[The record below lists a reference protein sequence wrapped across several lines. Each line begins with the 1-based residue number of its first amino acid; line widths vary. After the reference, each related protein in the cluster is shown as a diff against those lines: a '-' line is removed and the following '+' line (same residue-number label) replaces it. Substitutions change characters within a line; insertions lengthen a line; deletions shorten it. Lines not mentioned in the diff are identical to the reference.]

1 MPKYQIQNSQ
11 LQTIMNSLEHIHNEF
26 PALSL
31 LLDDKIKRLQ
41 NNNAILIRLI
51 GRKRDELVEQ
61 WTAKDDAGK
70 PKTEKDKDDILV
82 YVFNSPEDETAYREA
97 LTEFMNR
104 TITIEI

>member
-11 LQTIMNSLEHIHNEF
+11 LQTILNSLSEVHDRF

-51 GRKRDELVEQ
+51 GRKRDELVELYA
-61 WTAKDDAGK
+61 AKDENGK
-70 PKTEKDKDDILV
+70 PKTEKDKDDVLV
-82 YVFNSPEDETAYREA
+82 YVFNSPEDETAYIEA
-97 LTEFMNR
+97 HKEFMNR